1 MIPYSIH
8 VALLLAVCLLF
19 YKLLLQK
26 ETYYRLNRVILL
38 TCLVLAFLLPLVPVP
53 RQFSLVNSELAAV
66 NGPQKP
72 IAEQLTVADPVNL
85 PDAQTAQPAPI
96 DKTVQPNVSA
106 KTETPAIQP
115 VVKPQAILPAAK
127 PVIPAVPTMQ
137 VIIKWAFWVYWCG
150 VAAFGANLLL
160 QVIVLLWQA
169 YKKPVMKDGIYRI
182 VELDDDKAPCSFGNN
197 IFINPSK
204 YDWETY
210 NQILMHEKVHI
221 QQGHSF
227 DLITAELMLV
237 VQWFNPFA
245 WLYRRELESN
255 LEFLTDDSVLHH
267 HKVEPAD
274 YQLSLLK
281 VSVPNFSMRIT
292 TNYNQSLLK
301 KRIVMMNAKRSNIHT
316 MWKYFMLMP
325 LLVALVCGL
334 NKPIALSSPLAK
346 FQQTISA
353 FRSGK
358 STIDFSHGTFFATIK
373 TDKMFIQF
381 QADDNDEQHSW
392 SSSHNFNLADFPN
405 LPRTEK
411 ADFTLTREAG
421 TVVFNGKFDA
431 EQGIGHYKFT
441 PNKDYMAF
449 IGKQNIVDMDDD
461 EYFSFFMADVKKDYV
476 QFLKENGF
484 KDISRNQIMSMS
496 YQKIDAAYIKY
507 WKDLGY
513 KDLTSQQLV
522 SLKIQ
527 GVDAAYVNDIRK
539 AGYTDLTVQQLIS
552 FKQQHITGEYIN
564 SLAKAVVKAPGST
577 ASAEKPTVQQI
588 ISSKNMHIDSAYVSG
603 MTSVGYG
610 YSTNS
615 LGQNN
620 LYSTN
625 TNGYNQLTSLKSMN
639 ITPEFVKSFEAVGY
653 KDIPTN
659 TLYTLKS
666 MEITPAYVKEF
677 KDMGY
682 SDADLSRLIPMKRD
696 GITPEYVKSF
706 EAVGYK
712 NIPVNSLYSLKSGKL
727 TPDDIKGYQAVGYAK
742 TLSGTD
748 NHLGTAVG
756 VGQSGNIT
764 YTQVAQGT
772 YNSGQ
777 ITGVKRDA
785 TINDIASFKTQGIT
799 PEYIKSFQDVGYKD
813 VPFSSFRMLKSAGIT
828 PEYIKGFEAV
838 GYKDIPYNSIV
849 SLKTQGIT
857 PEYVKSF
864 QNMGYK
870 DIPYNSIISLKLQG
884 ITPEFIKG
892 FQDLGYKDI
901 PYPSLVSLKRAN
913 ITPEFVKSFEAMGY
927 KDIHYPTLIS
937 LKEQGIT
944 PEFVTEMKQKG
955 FDSKDLQKYV
965 QLKNFNSSSNNS
977 SRVITMPATMYQG
990 NQK

>member
-72 IAEQLTVADPVNL
+72 IAEQLTVADPGNF
-85 PDAQTAQPAPI
+85 PDVQAAQPVPV
-96 DKTVQPNVSA
+96 DKTVQPNVLA

-115 VVKPQAILPAAK
+115 VVKPQAIIPASK
-127 PVIPAVPTMQ
+127 PVIAAVPTMQ
-137 VIIKWAFWVYWCG
+137 VVIKWAFWVYWCG

-160 QVIVLLWQA
+160 QVIVLLLQA

-227 DLITAELMLV
+227 DLIAAELMLV

-334 NKPIALSSPLAK
+334 NKPIALSSPLGK

-373 TDKMFIQF
+373 TDKIFIQF

-527 GVDAAYVNDIRK
+527 GIDAAYVNDIRK

-552 FKQQHITGEYIN
+552 FKQQKIDGNYIN
-564 SLAKAVVKAPGST
+564 SLRKANVKLSGTSVGEL
-577 ASAEKPTVQQI
+577 EKPTAQQI

-603 MTSVGYG
+603 MSSVGYG
-610 YSTNS
+610 YSAGT
-615 LGQNN
+615 
-620 LYSTN
+620 
-625 TNGYNQLTSLKSMN
+625 YNQLTSLKSMN

-653 KDIPTN
+653 KDIPTT

-666 MEITPAYVKEF
+666 QEITPAYVKEF

-682 SDADLSRLIPMKRD
+682 ADADISRLVTMKRD

-712 NIPVNSLYSLKSGKL
+712 NIPVSSLYGLKSGKV

-748 NHLGTAVG
+748 NHLGTAAG
-756 VGQSGNIT
+756 VGQSGNVS
-764 YTQVAQGT
+764 YTQVTQGT

-777 ITGVKRDA
+777 AVAPKAVSG
-785 TINDIASFKTQGIT
+785 TINDFTVTTSGQFAAPKGNTTINEIASFKTQGIT
-799 PEYIKSFQDVGYKD
+799 PEYIKSFQAVGYKD

-838 GYKDIPYNSIV
+838 GYKDIPYSSIV
-849 SLKTQGIT
+849 SLKSQGIT

-864 QNMGYK
+864 QDMGYK

-892 FQDLGYKDI
+892 FQNLGYKDI

-913 ITPEFVKSFEAMGY
+913 ITPEFVKSFEALGY

-944 PEFVTEMKQKG
+944 PEFVNEMKQKG
-955 FDSKDLQKYV
+955 FESKDLNKYI
-965 QLKNFNSSSNNS
+965 QLKNFN
-977 SRVITMPATMYQG
+977 ATSTNG
-990 NQK
+990 PV

>member
-72 IAEQLTVADPVNL
+72 IAEQLTVADPGNL
-85 PDAQTAQPAPI
+85 PDVQAAQPAPV
-96 DKTVQPNVSA
+96 DKTVLPNVSA

-115 VVKPQAILPAAK
+115 AVKPQAIVPAAK
-127 PVIPAVPTMQ
+127 PVIPAALTMQ
-137 VIIKWAFWVYWCG
+137 VVLKWAFWLYWCG

-160 QVIVLLWQA
+160 QVIVLLLQA

-197 IFINPSK
+197 IFINPAK

-267 HKVEPAD
+267 HKVEPAE

-353 FRSGK
+353 FRSNK

-373 TDKMFIQF
+373 TDKIFIQF

-484 KDISRNQIMSMS
+484 KDITRNQIVSMS

-513 KDLTSQQLV
+513 KDLTTYQLV
-522 SLKIQ
+522 SLKSQ

-539 AGYTDLTVQQLIS
+539 AGYTDLTIQQLIS
-552 FKQQHITGEYIN
+552 FHSQKITGDYIN
-564 SLAKAVVKAPGST
+564 SLRKANVKLSGTSVGEL
-577 ASAEKPTVQQI
+577 EKPTAQQI
-588 ISSKNMHIDSAYVSG
+588 MSSKSMHIDSAYVSG
-603 MTSVGYG
+603 MSSVGYG
-610 YSTNS
+610 YSAGT
-615 LGQNN
+615 
-620 LYSTN
+620 
-625 TNGYNQLTSLKSMN
+625 YNQLTSLKSMN

-682 SDADLSRLIPMKRD
+682 SDADISRLLPMKRE
-696 GITPEYVKSF
+696 GITPEYIKSF

-712 NIPVNSLYSLKSGKL
+712 NIPVSSLYGLKSGKV

-748 NHLGTAVG
+748 SRPVTVGT
-756 VGQSGNIT
+756 GQSF
-764 YTQVAQGT
+764 
-772 YNSGQ
+772 SGQ
-777 ITGVKRDA
+777 QLYQSTSSSGQTVAPKA
-785 TINDIASFKTQGIT
+785 ASGTINDFTVTTSGQSAAPKANTTINEISSFKAQGITPEYIKGFQDIGYKDIPFSDFRALKSQGITPEYIKGFQAVGFKDVPLTNIYLLKGLT
-799 PEYIKSFQDVGYKD
+799 PEYIKSFQDIGYKN
-813 VPFSSFRMLKSAGIT
+813 VPLSTYGSLRRQGLTADYVAGLNKLGFTDIPVNQLSYLKS
-828 PEYIKGFEAV
+828 
-838 GYKDIPYNSIV
+838 S
-849 SLKTQGIT
+849 
-857 PEYVKSF
+857 
-864 QNMGYK
+864 
-870 DIPYNSIISLKLQG
+870 
-884 ITPEFIKG
+884 
-892 FQDLGYKDI
+892 
-901 PYPSLVSLKRAN
+901 
-913 ITPEFVKSFEAMGY
+913 
-927 KDIHYPTLIS
+927 
-937 LKEQGIT
+937 GIT
-944 PEFVTEMKQKG
+944 PEFVAEMKQKG
-955 FDSKDLQKYV
+955 FESKDLNKYI
-965 QLKNFNSSSNNS
+965 QLKNFNSSSNNPG
-977 SRVITMPATMYQG
+977 RVITMPATMYQS